1 MAKDSH
7 QIRCRILPI
16 IWTRAQF
23 KQRHGNIT
31 IYAKEVME
39 KDSNRSIDV
48 DKEDVVHIWWWLV
61 DSLFPKGDPDREQ
74 YMSQRN
80 CLGFHE
86 FWVERDGQNGNHELQ
101 NDEGFQRIRRPT
113 TRAERRAHPGVV
125 VLVKDGLETLAP
137 GIEFAALKDIKY
149 KEFVRKIPEANPT
162 RILTLPEMQLIWD
175 ATVHNVFA
183 FECSC
188 VKEAKA
194 NEILFHNFRWSTS
207 RTGD

>member
-1 MAKDSH
+1 M
-7 QIRCRILPI
+7 
-16 IWTRAQF
+16 
-23 KQRHGNIT
+23 
-31 IYAKEVME
+31 
-39 KDSNRSIDV
+39 
-48 DKEDVVHIWWWLV
+48 
-61 DSLFPKGDPDREQ
+61 
-74 YMSQRN
+74 
-80 CLGFHE
+80 
-86 FWVERDGQNGNHELQ
+86 
-101 NDEGFQRIRRPT
+101 
-113 TRAERRAHPGVV
+113 V